1 MHCAIQS
8 SKAPDKRKEVILL
21 LLSKGKAN
29 ASLGD
34 SYGSIPYDYCDDD
47 DTDLKDLLQPIVPPI
62 FKALLDQNEEQL
74 ESILK
79 EQPSAT
85 ETRHL
90 SKTPLMVVVE
100 QLLSNE
106 DTGKE
111 MQVQLL
117 EILLKHGAKPDAT
130 LTANREGH
138 LLPQGNENTDPPL
151 YQVCLALKDAYN
163 TTTTTTTRS
172 TTSEETKSIQTT
184 TTTTTLE
191 RAAQVLFDHGAI
203 PGEATQFLLHDAA
216 RRGYINFFDFLVSC
230 LQININTPGRQG
242 MTPLH
247 FCARSGKMSMV
258 QHILTKYPQVNYMAK
273 DDRGQ
278 TALDAA
284 KANEKD
290 DIVALLTDKLD
301 ALSSS

>member
-1 MHCAIQS
+1 
-8 SKAPDKRKEVILL
+8 
-21 LLSKGKAN
+21 
-29 ASLGD
+29 
-34 SYGSIPYDYCDDD
+34 
-47 DTDLKDLLQPIVPPI
+47 
-62 FKALLDQNEEQL
+62 
-74 ESILK
+74 
-79 EQPSAT
+79 
-85 ETRHL
+85 
-90 SKTPLMVVVE
+90 MVVVE

-163 TTTTTTTRS
+163 TTTTTRS
-172 TTSEETKSIQTT
+172 TTSEETKSIQ
-184 TTTTTLE
+184 TTTLE

-230 LQININTPGRQG
+230 LQININTPGHQG

-301 ALSSS
+301 ALPSSS